1 MAHAVVE
8 QTPGHNHHGRR
19 RDADHRRESGDHYG
33 RMTILIDGRTCA
45 PAGFRCST
53 RVQVSLVQENIGRT
67 VLPCTS
73 LVDLADYPPNPGRL
87 EQKTPARYAFWFTSE
102 TCTSR
107 HHLEASKRTPT
118 TQLINYSLSVSSTT
132 GKKASPPQ
140 FIHGRNLHN
149 GVLFAGF
156 ERESLYSY
164 PDKTDLT
171 NQ

>member
-53 RVQVSLVQENIGRT
+53 RAQVSLVQENIDRMT
-67 VLPCTS
+67 IPCTS
-73 LVDLADYPPNPGRL
+73 LVDLVDYPPDSGRL
-87 EQKTPARYAFWFTSE
+87 EQKTPARYAFWCTSE

-107 HHLEASKRTPT
+107 HHLEASKRT
-118 TQLINYSLSVSSTT
+118 STN
-132 GKKASPPQ
+132 KLQ
-140 FIHGRNLHN
+140 FIGLFHHQQKSHATPIHSRAQSIMVCNLQ
-149 GVLFAGF
+149 VFAIFVFG
-156 ERESLYSY
+156 
-164 PDKTDLT
+164 
-171 NQ
+171 